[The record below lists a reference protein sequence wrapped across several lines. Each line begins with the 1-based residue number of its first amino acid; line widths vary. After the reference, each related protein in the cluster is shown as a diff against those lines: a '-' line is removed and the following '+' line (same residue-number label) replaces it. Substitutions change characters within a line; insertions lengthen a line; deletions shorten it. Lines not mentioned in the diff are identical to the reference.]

1 MKLKIFSY
9 LFPLALLAACTRDP
23 KTGILN
29 TGDFGNN
36 ATPLKDAADFY
47 IGTSTN
53 SAPWFNEPQFS
64 TIARR
69 DFDGVTFEWLM
80 KHGAIVRDN
89 GQLNFT
95 NTDALVNA
103 VGDMQ
108 IYGHT
113 LGWHQNQN
121 ATYLKNFA
129 GITIPAAVELLS
141 NPGFEGGLSGWN
153 IFNSGNPAGTS
164 TLVHTTAAGEF
175 RTGAGALRVVNP
187 VAYPGSQWRVQLAS
201 NFVTLIPGRQYI
213 VSYWVRA
220 ANPNGSIRLSTAY
233 GDGGSSQ
240 FQGDQ
245 TIGTTW
251 QQINWTITANSSQMR
266 MVIDMGQAANTYFI
280 DDASVKEVVNTP
292 SGPQIALKLDT
303 ALRTFIHGIVNRYK
317 NKVRAWDVVNELF
330 ADNPAGA
337 IRNNTNT
344 STEAND
350 VLVWSHYLGR
360 DFALLA
366 FRYAQEADP
375 TADLYINDYNL
386 ESSPRKLDSL
396 IAFVAELKNRGAK
409 VDGIGTQ
416 MHITRNTSYAG
427 IDQMMQKLAA
437 TGLKIRVTELD
448 VRTVLNSAAGR
459 PTPELLAYQAV
470 MYRYV
475 VTSYLKHIPPA
486 QRAGITVWGI
496 NDANS
501 WLYRN
506 GTEFPLMFDNDYNK
520 KPAYGAFLQG
530 LQNK

>member
-1 MKLKIFSY
+1 
-9 LFPLALLAACTRDP
+9 
-23 KTGILN
+23 
-29 TGDFGNN
+29 
-36 ATPLKDAADFY
+36 
-47 IGTSTN
+47 
-53 SAPWFNEPQFS
+53 
-64 TIARR
+64 
-69 DFDGVTFEWLM
+69 
-80 KHGAIVRDN
+80 
-89 GQLNFT
+89 NFT

-103 VGDMQ
+103 VGSME

-121 ATYLKNFA
+121 ATYLKNYA
-129 GITIPAAVELLS
+129 GITIPAAVELLG
-141 NPGFEGGLSGWN
+141 NPGFEGGLTGWN

-164 TLVHTTAAGEF
+164 TLTHTTATGEF

-187 VAYPGSQWRVQLAS
+187 TAYPGSQWRVQLAS

-220 ANPNGSIRLSTAY
+220 ASAGGSIRLSTAY

-245 TIGTTW
+245 TIGTAW
-251 QQINWTITANSSQMR
+251 QQINWTITANSSQFR
-266 MVIDMGQAANTYFI
+266 MVFDMGQAANTYFI

-303 ALRTFIHGIVNRYK
+303 ALRTFILGTVNRYK

-337 IRNNTNT
+337 LRTNLNT
-344 STEAND
+344 SNEAAD
-350 VLVWSHYLGR
+350 VLVWTHYMGR
-360 DFALLA
+360 DFALKA
-366 FRYAQEADP
+366 FNYAREADP

-386 ESSPRKLDSL
+386 ESSARKLDSL
-396 IAFVAELKNRGAK
+396 IAFVDWLKTNGAK

-416 MHITRNTSYAG
+416 MHIDRRTSYAG
-427 IDQMMQKLAA
+427 IDDMFKKLAA

-448 VRTVLNSAAGR
+448 VRTILGSAAGG

-475 VTSYLKHIPPA
+475 VSSYLKHIPKA
-486 QRAGITVWGI
+486 QQAGITVWGV

-506 GTEFPLMFDNDYNK
+506 GTEFPLLYDNDYNK

-530 LQNK
+530 LKNQ